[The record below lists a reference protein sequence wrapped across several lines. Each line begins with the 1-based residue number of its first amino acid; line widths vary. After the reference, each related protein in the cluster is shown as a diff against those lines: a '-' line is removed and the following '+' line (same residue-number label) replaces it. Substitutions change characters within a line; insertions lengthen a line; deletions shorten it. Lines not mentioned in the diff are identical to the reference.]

1 MTIPQVLIKN
11 ATIDGR
17 KVLFWEPKAMLP
29 SPQPFG
35 QELHHT
41 ENLFSPIYGKIGKL
55 YKSPSC
61 FRQIRPFF
69 NSPVDFPHGQRMSQF
84 VKI

>member
-1 MTIPQVLIKN
+1 MTTWTTGSFQTKAPRKKRGMTIPQVLIKN

-35 QELHHT
+35 QELH
-41 ENLFSPIYGKIGKL
+41 I
-55 YKSPSC
+55 
-61 FRQIRPFF
+61 
-69 NSPVDFPHGQRMSQF
+69 
-84 VKI
+84 